1 MQFTLNTFTSFI
13 QILKVVLDFLIV
25 WVVVYYVLRIV
36 RNNSRTVQIFKGI
49 ILLMFSYFIVSKI
62 NLQTTSQLI
71 GLALQY
77 GLLVFVVIFQP
88 EIRSMLERLG
98 KTSIFSALHSL
109 SENQK
114 EKLIDELVAAS
125 ESLSQ
130 SKTGAL
136 ITLEQ
141 GHSLSDYIKTGKVL
155 NSVVTRELLS
165 SIFVPSTPLHDGA
178 VIIQGDRIAAAS
190 AYFPPTSRDLPTQFG
205 ARHRAAIGISEITD
219 SITIVVSEETGKI
232 SIAQNGKLKEVDSKE
247 LREFLNLIIQNVE
260 KEVSRSV
267 SPKRSRRLDLSKL
280 NIDPIKIEK
289 VDVDDPTFVE
299 DTKKANTANP
309 SKMLKIFGVKQR
321 GNQDQTLAKNN
332 NAKTSDGNVPSTS
345 EETIKRIFKKDKVN
359 EDVRETTSENG
370 GDDDEKAS

>member
-1 MQFTLNTFTSFI
+1 MQFTLNTFTNLL
-13 QILKVVLDFLIV
+13 QIMKIVIDFLIV

-49 ILLMFSYFIVSKI
+49 ILLMFTYFVVSKI
-62 NLQTTSQLI
+62 NLPTTSQLI

-114 EKLIDELVAAS
+114 EKLIDELVTAA
-125 ESLSQ
+125 ESLSHN
-130 SKTGAL
+130 KTGAL

-141 GHSLSDYIKTGKVL
+141 GHSLTDYIKTGKVL
-155 NSVVTRELLS
+155 NSVVTRELLT

-190 AYFPPTSRDLPTQFG
+190 AYFPPTSQTLPTQLG

-219 SITIVVSEETGKI
+219 SITIVISEETGKI
-232 SIAQNGKLKEVDSKE
+232 SVAQNGKLREMDSAA
-247 LREFLNLIIQNVE
+247 LRDYLYLIIQNVE

-267 SPKRSRRLDLSKL
+267 SPRRSRRLDLSKL

-289 VDVDDPTFVE
+289 VDTDE
-299 DTKKANTANP
+299 DNIQQKP
-309 SKMLKIFGVKQR
+309 SNNEGSKLMKMFGVRPKVEKETNEESPKDR
-321 GNQDQTLAKNN
+321 KD
-332 NAKTSDGNVPSTS
+332 TSKAPRSS
-345 EETIKRIFKKDKVN
+345 EETIKRIFKKDKISDDNDNVASPSV
-359 EDVRETTSENG
+359 EEG
-370 GDDDEKAS
+370 GDNNDE

>member
-49 ILLMFSYFIVSKI
+49 ILLMFSYFVVSKI

-125 ESLSQ
+125 ESLSH

-155 NSVVTRELLS
+155 NSVVTRELLA

-190 AYFPPTSRDLPTQFG
+190 AYFPPTTRDLPTQFG

-267 SPKRSRRLDLSKL
+267 SPKRARRLDLSKL

-289 VDVDDPTFVE
+289 VDMDDPAFVD
-299 DTKKANTANP
+299 DTKKSTSSNS
-309 SKMLKIFGVKQR
+309 SKMLKIFGVKQKGHR
-321 GNQDQTLAKNN
+321 DPQSPKAHDDKKGDNN
-332 NAKTSDGNVPSTS
+332 SPSTS
-345 EETIKRIFKKDKVN
+345 EETIKRIFKKDKVSTRD
-359 EDVRETTSENG
+359 DVSASQRG
-370 GDDDEKAS
+370 GDDDEKA

>member
-1 MQFTLNTFTSFI
+1 MQFTLNTFTNLL
-13 QILKVVLDFLIV
+13 QILKIVLDFLIV

-49 ILLMFSYFIVSKI
+49 ILLMFTYFVVSKI
-62 NLQTTSQLI
+62 NLPTTSQLI

-114 EKLIDELVAAS
+114 EKLIDELVASA
-125 ESLSQ
+125 EALSAK
-130 SKTGAL
+130 KTGAL

-155 NSVVTRELLS
+155 NSVVTRELLT

-190 AYFPPTSRDLPTQFG
+190 AYFPPTSQSLPTQLG

-219 SITIVVSEETGKI
+219 SITIVISEETGKI
-232 SIAQNGKLKEVDSKE
+232 SVAQNGKLREVDSAS
-247 LREFLNLIIQNVE
+247 LRDFLYLIIQNVE

-267 SPKRSRRLDLSKL
+267 SPRRSRRLDLSKL

-289 VDVDDPTFVE
+289 VENEEPDGVKTSNNE
-299 DTKKANTANP
+299 DA
-309 SKMLKIFGVKQR
+309 SKLMKLFGVKSRQE
-321 GNQDQTLAKNN
+321 DVD
-332 NAKTSDGNVPSTS
+332 SDGEKSRSKDDDAPRSS
-345 EETIKRIFKKDKVN
+345 EETIKRIFKKSK
-359 EDVRETTSENG
+359 TSEASKEDADTSVVEG
-370 GDDDEKAS
+370 GESDGE

>member
-1 MQFTLNTFTSFI
+1 MQFTLNTFQNILDIIRFI
-13 QILKVVLDFLIV
+13 LDFLIV
-25 WVVVYYVLRIV
+25 WILVYYVLRIV

-49 ILLMFSYFIVSKI
+49 ILLMVAYFVVSKI
-62 NLQTTSQLI
+62 NLTTTTQLI

-114 EKLIDELVAAS
+114 EVLIDELVSATKA
-125 ESLSQ
+125 LSDK
-130 SKTGAL
+130 KTGAL

-190 AYFPPTSRDLPTQFG
+190 AYFPPTTQNLSVKYG

-219 SITIVVSEETGKI
+219 SITIVVSEESGKI
-232 SIAQNGKLKEVDSKE
+232 SVAQDGKLKEMDSNG

-267 SPKRSRRLDLSKL
+267 SPRKGRRLDLAKL

-289 VDVDDPTFVE
+289 IDADDGETNSPKPSNSQHRDQSKLLKLFGIKDKDNNE
-299 DTKKANTANP
+299 ASKKP
-309 SKMLKIFGVKQR
+309 SENKDKEATR
-321 GNQDQTLAKNN
+321 
-332 NAKTSDGNVPSTS
+332 TS
-345 EETIKRIFKKDKVN
+345 EETLKRIFKKHKDENSVLKDN
-359 EDVRETTSENG
+359 DVENSSKEG
-370 GDDDEKAS
+370 GNIDE

>member
-1 MQFTLNTFTSFI
+1 MQFTLNTFTSLL

-49 ILLMFSYFIVSKI
+49 ILLMFTYFVVSKI
-62 NLQTTSQLI
+62 NLPTTSQLI

-114 EKLIDELVAAS
+114 EKLIDELVAAA
-125 ESLSQ
+125 ETLSA

-155 NSVVTRELLS
+155 NSVVTRELLT

-190 AYFPPTSRDLPTQFG
+190 AYFPPTSQGLPTQLG

-219 SITIVVSEETGKI
+219 SITIVMSEETGKI
-232 SIAQNGKLKEVDSKE
+232 SVAQNGKLTEMDAQG
-247 LREFLNLIIQNVE
+247 LRDFLYLIIQNIE

-267 SPKRSRRLDLSKL
+267 NTRKSRKLDLSKL

-289 VDVDDPTFVE
+289 AEFDDVTPNE
-299 DTKKANTANP
+299 KKSSERKDS
-309 SKMLKIFGVKQR
+309 SKLMKMFGVK
-321 GNQDQTLAKNN
+321 T
-332 NAKTSDGNVPSTS
+332 KTSNDEKQDSQKDDSKKEAAPRSS
-345 EETIKRIFKKDKVN
+345 EETIKRIFKKEKVKDSSADDLSSSN
-359 EDVRETTSENG
+359 SEG
-370 GDDDEKAS
+370 GSDDEV